1 MTEKVKYEMMILLTE
16 EFNQSELKTWSF
28 NYARNLQL
36 LSASQISIISK
47 GKLDLAYT
55 IKDQKKGN
63 FVQINFSIVP
73 KCIQAL
79 TENTRFDPYILRYLL
94 LNRGFIDQK
103 LS

>member
-47 GKLDLAYT
+47 GKKKVEIPKEIDPKT
-55 IKDQKKGN
+55 ITLEIAKQYLNPKK
-63 FVQINFSIVP
+63 
-73 KCIQAL
+73 K
-79 TENTRFDPYILRYLL
+79 
-94 LNRGFIDQK
+94 K
-103 LS
+103 